1 MMKKIEAII
10 RPEKLDAVKQA
21 LEEIGCIGMTVSEV
35 RGRGRQR
42 GVVHQWRGRE
52 YRVDFLPKVKLEI
65 VVGDGLVEKVIQ
77 TILESARTGN
87 IGDGKIF
94 VVPIDDV
101 IRVRTGERGE
111 AAVGQEGD
119 AC

>member
-1 MMKKIEAII
+1 MKKIEAII
-10 RPEKLDAVKQA
+10 RPEKLDSVKTA
-21 LEEIGCIGMTVSEV
+21 LEKIGCIGMTVSEV

-42 GVVHQWRGRE
+42 GIVHQWRGRE
-52 YRVDFLPKVKLEI
+52 YRVDLLPKVKLEI
-65 VVGDGLVEKVIQ
+65 VVGDDLVEKVIQ

-94 VVPIDDV
+94 VVPIEDV

-111 AAVGQEGD
+111 AAVGHGEE